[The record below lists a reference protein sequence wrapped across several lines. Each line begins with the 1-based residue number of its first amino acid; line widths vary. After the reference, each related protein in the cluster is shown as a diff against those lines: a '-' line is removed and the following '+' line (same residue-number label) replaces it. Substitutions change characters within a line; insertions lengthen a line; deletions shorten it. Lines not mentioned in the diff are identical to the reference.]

1 MVTERGDSIDAP
13 MILSVPRAFG
23 RRVRRRSVIVD
34 KTMTWAETAHV
45 LVRRDPILIYSMGK
59 TGTTSLAETLE
70 AATSR
75 PVVKA
80 HALSPRGQAR
90 RLEKS
95 RRLEIVDRPRFLWAA
110 QWIRHDLRLRG
121 RHRWDI
127 ICGVRDPVALAVSDH
142 FYGLRLQAEIG
153 VQTERHHDDVDR
165 HAEAVA
171 AGIDALFHQE
181 DWFADELLAVT
192 GIDVY
197 ATPFPHEQGYRIY
210 EQGRFRVL
218 LTRFED
224 LPEVGPGALQEFF
237 GLSEPVPIP
246 ARNVGL
252 TDGET
257 VGDESLYR
265 RFVTDGALSAD
276 VLAAAYDTRLA
287 RHLYSDVER
296 AAFASRWSG
305 AAV

>member
-1 MVTERGDSIDAP
+1 

-23 RRVRRRSVIVD
+23 RRVRRRSVVAD
-34 KTMTWAETAHV
+34 KAMTWMETARV
-45 LVRRDPILIYSMGK
+45 LVRDDPILIFSMGK

-70 AATSR
+70 AATGR

-80 HALSPRGQAR
+80 HALSSSGHAR

-95 RRLEIVDRPRFLWAA
+95 RRLEIVERPRFLWAA
-110 QWIRHDLRLRG
+110 EWIRHDLRLR
-121 RHRWDI
+121 RHHRWDI

-153 VQTERHHDDVDR
+153 VQPERRHDDIDG
-165 HAEAVA
+165 HAQAVA
-171 AGIDALFHQE
+171 NGLDALFHRE
-181 DWFADELLAVT
+181 DWFADELRAVT
-192 GIDVY
+192 GVDVY

-210 EQGRFRVL
+210 ERGRFRVL

-224 LPEVGPGALQEFF
+224 LPVVGPVALKEFF
-237 GLSEPVPIP
+237 ALSDPVPIP

-252 TDGET
+252 SGDTD
-257 VGDESLYR
+257 DESLYR
-265 RFVTDGALSAD
+265 RFVTEGGLPAA
-276 VLAAAYDTRLA
+276 VLEAAYDTRVA
-287 RHLYSDVER
+287 RHLYSDAER
-296 AAFASRWSG
+296 AEFAARWSG